1 MTVSENLWSVRKNL
15 ITDKMIQA
23 LDLLEKRTRVIKV
36 RLEAI
41 ETKMTKLK
49 ESKPADTGRTAS
61 PEICSRE
68 KRHRCGIG
76 QFLLM
81 FCVFRLLAVPTSE
94 AGSSATQSPCR
105 EGA

>member
-1 MTVSENLWSVRKNL
+1 VTVSENLWSVRKHL

-41 ETKMTKLK
+41 ETEMTKLK
-49 ESKPADTGRTAS
+49 ESKPADTGPAAS

-68 KRHRCGIG
+68 KRHR
-76 QFLLM
+76 
-81 FCVFRLLAVPTSE
+81 
-94 AGSSATQSPCR
+94 
-105 EGA
+105 